1 MDNIFDNWRSLL
13 DEYERDLFS
22 DKKDKRLQD
31 WIQILTDLPS
41 MHSSSVFFND
51 KVSVFGSWNGNDQQI
66 AHKLLLKLLPW
77 RKGPFLIQDIFID
90 SEWKSDLKWTR
101 FLDLGV
107 NLLDKTILDVGSGNG
122 YYAFRMLEQ
131 GAKNI
136 ICLEPNLNFYTQFLA
151 INNFFK
157 VDSLRM
163 IPERIESLKF
173 SDHNFDVIFSMGL
186 LYHQKD
192 PSDHLRQ
199 LSLHLKSGGTLV
211 IETIV
216 IPPDH
221 NEILTPE
228 GRYANMP
235 NVRFLHT
242 EKGLDKLVED
252 EGFKIIGS
260 SHPVATTI
268 SEQRSTEWMPF
279 RSFESAIQVNNPKL
293 TVENLPAP
301 SRKFLVLKK

>member
-1 MDNIFDNWRSLL
+1 MNLFDKN
-13 DEYERDLFS
+13 
-22 DKKDKRLQD
+22 
-31 WIQILTDLPS
+31 
-41 MHSSSVFFND
+41 
-51 KVSVFGSWNGNDQQI
+51 
-66 AHKLLLKLLPW
+66 
-77 RKGPFLIQDIFID
+77 
-90 SEWKSDLKWTR
+90 
-101 FLDLGV
+101 
-107 NLLDKTILDVGSGNG
+107 ILDVGSGNG

-151 INNFFK
+151 INHFFK
-157 VDSLRM
+157 VDNLRM

-186 LYHQKD
+186 LYHQRN

-199 LSLHLKSGGTLV
+199 LSLHLKKGGTLIV
-211 IETIV
+211 ETIV
-216 IPPDH
+216 IPPND
-221 NEILTPE
+221 NEIFIPE
-228 GRYANMP
+228 SRYANMP

-242 EKGLDKLVED
+242 EKGLDKLVEA

-260 SHPVATTI
+260 SRPVATTI
-268 SEQRSTEWMPF
+268 LEQRSTEWMPF

-301 SRKFLVLKK
+301 SRKFLVLQK

>member
-1 MDNIFDNWRSLL
+1 MNHNFDNWRSLL
-13 DEYERDLFS
+13 EEYENNLFS

-41 MHSSSVFFND
+41 MHSSSVSLNN

-66 AHKLLLKLLPW
+66 ANKLLLKLLPW

-157 VDSLRM
+157 VDNLRM

-173 SDHNFDVIFSMGL
+173 SEHNFDVIFSMGL
-186 LYHQKD
+186 LYHQRNPQEHLQNLKD
-192 PSDHLRQ
+192 F
-199 LSLHLKSGGTLV
+199 LKSDGQMI
-211 IETIV
+211 IETI
-216 IPPDH
+216 IAPDSYGIAL
-221 NEILTPE
+221 ELVD
-228 GRYANMP
+228 RYASMP
-235 NVRFLHT
+235 NVHFVHT
-242 EKGLDKLVED
+242 DLGCRNSVRL
-252 EGFKIIGS
+252 
-260 SHPVATTI
+260 
-268 SEQRSTEWMPF
+268 
-279 RSFESAIQVNNPKL
+279 
-293 TVENLPAP
+293 
-301 SRKFLVLKK
+301 